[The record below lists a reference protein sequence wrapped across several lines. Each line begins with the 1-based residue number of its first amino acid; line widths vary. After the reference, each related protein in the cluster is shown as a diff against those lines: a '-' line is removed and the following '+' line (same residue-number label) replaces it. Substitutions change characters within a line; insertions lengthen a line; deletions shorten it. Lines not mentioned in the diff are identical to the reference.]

1 MTCDRAR
8 AECAICGHP
17 APGTSQTC
25 ATCSALIA
33 TAEPPWTSFYV
44 RHRDGDP
51 RVFDTVTGVLH
62 VLPELQRH
70 AFARRRRP

>member
-1 MTCDRAR
+1 MTPDLAR

-17 APGTSQTC
+17 APGASQTC

-44 RHRDGDP
+44 RYRDGDP
-51 RVFDTVTGVLH
+51 QVFDATTGVLH
-62 VLPELQRH
+62 VLPEQQRR
-70 AFARRRRP
+70 ARRRRR